1 MIIGFLVFTLY
12 FLPGILLRLAPFKE
26 SINKKQRTQ
35 LCIAHSVA
43 LLLNSF
49 GLYFVR
55 QNFGIGTDIL
65 KIDIFIFGLF
75 ALLINL
81 LILKGN
87 VKEHIFTNGL
97 IMLQDFMII
106 SVVTYVVRRLVQL
119 PNEVM
124 LRSIDQFIIMIS
136 TYCLAIQIL
145 LFWLFRKLIVS
156 TVKPF
161 LSLQAKNYWNGIWF
175 VSVFMFLSCFFALP
189 IGELINSKYTL
200 VTRLLQYI
208 VIVAVCRTM
217 GRDSLALKEKME
229 LEKGLSLQ
237 QNHYM
242 ELANRI
248 EDARRTRHDFKHR
261 ITTIHQY
268 LDNED
273 YDGLKKYCNELQ
285 SHNNADVTIPYTG
298 NPAVDGI
305 MYHYASIAK
314 QNGISFEY
322 KKINPPDISDV
333 DLCTLLGNA
342 LDNAVTACQN
352 VKDNPFIQVIA
363 SGEGTGMQLLIR
375 NSFDGIVKKDN
386 DKFLT
391 RKTENAGDHGIGIS
405 SMQEICDRNE
415 ILMKIVHTDDTFD
428 VLFMF

>member
-1 MIIGFLVFTLY
+1 MLINLLIFTLC
-12 FLPGILLRLAPFKE
+12 FVPGIVLRLAPFKE
-26 SINKKQRTQ
+26 SISKKQRIV
-35 LCIAHSVA
+35 LISIHSAA
-43 LLLNSF
+43 LVINWLSM
-49 GLYFVR
+49 YFITGAIGVGSDVMKVDIFA
-55 QNFGIGTDIL
+55 FGIL
-65 KIDIFIFGLF
+65 
-75 ALLINL
+75 ASVINL
-81 LILKGN
+81 LVLRKHT
-87 VKEHIFTNGL
+87 KEQLFTCGL

-106 SVVTYVVRRLVQL
+106 SGVTYIARKLITFVDVSNLV
-119 PNEVM
+119 
-124 LRSIDQFIIMIS
+124 IIVS
-136 TYCLAIQIL
+136 TYCLAAQIL
-145 LFWLFRKLIVS
+145 LFWFFRKLIVS

-189 IGELINSKYTL
+189 LGDLINSQYTL
-200 VTRLLQYI
+200 ITRLFQYI
-208 VIVAVCRTM
+208 VIVALCRTM
-217 GRDSLALKEKME
+217 GRDSLAIKERME

-248 EDARRTRHDFKHR
+248 EDARRIRHDFKHR
-261 ITTIHQY
+261 ITAIHQY

-273 YDGLKKYCNELQ
+273 YDGLKAYCNELQ
-285 SHNNADVTIPYTG
+285 SHNNADVSIPYTG

-342 LDNAVTACQN
+342 LDNAVTACKN
-352 VKDNPFIQVIA
+352 VTDNPFIQVIA
-363 SGEGTGMQLLIR
+363 NGEGAGMQLLIR
-375 NSFDGIVKKDN
+375 NSFDGVLKKDK

-391 RKTENAGDHGIGIS
+391 RKSKGDHGIGIS
-405 SMQEICDRNE
+405 SMQEICERND
-415 ILMKIVHTDDTFD
+415 ILMKIVHTDNTFD
-428 VLFMF
+428 VLFVF

>member
-1 MIIGFLVFTLY
+1 MLINLLIFTLC
-12 FLPGILLRLAPFKE
+12 FVPGIVLRLAPFKE
-26 SINKKQRTQ
+26 SISKKQRIV
-35 LCIAHSVA
+35 LISIHSAA
-43 LLLNSF
+43 LVINWLSM
-49 GLYFVR
+49 YFITGAIGVGSDVMKVDIFA
-55 QNFGIGTDIL
+55 FGIL
-65 KIDIFIFGLF
+65 
-75 ALLINL
+75 ASVINL
-81 LILKGN
+81 LVLRKHT
-87 VKEHIFTNGL
+87 KEQLFTCGL

-106 SVVTYVVRRLVQL
+106 SAVTYIARKLITFVDVSNLV
-119 PNEVM
+119 
-124 LRSIDQFIIMIS
+124 IIVS
-136 TYCLAIQIL
+136 TYCLAAQIL
-145 LFWLFRKLIVS
+145 LFWFFRKLIVS

-189 IGELINSKYTL
+189 LGDLINSQYTL
-200 VTRLLQYI
+200 ITRLFQYI
-208 VIVAVCRTM
+208 VIVALCRTM
-217 GRDSLALKEKME
+217 GRDSLAIKERME

-248 EDARRTRHDFKHR
+248 EDARRIRHDFKHR
-261 ITTIHQY
+261 ITAIHQY

-273 YDGLKKYCNELQ
+273 YDGLKAYCNELQ
-285 SHNNADVTIPYTG
+285 SHNNADVSIPYTG

-342 LDNAVTACQN
+342 LDNAVTACKN
-352 VKDNPFIQVIA
+352 VTDNPFIQVIA
-363 SGEGTGMQLLIR
+363 NGEGAGMQLLIR
-375 NSFDGIVKKDN
+375 NSFDGVLKKDK

-391 RKTENAGDHGIGIS
+391 RKSKGDHGIGIS
-405 SMQEICDRNE
+405 SMQEICERND
-415 ILMKIVHTDDTFD
+415 ILMKIVHTDNTFD
-428 VLFMF
+428 VLFVF

>member
-1 MIIGFLVFTLY
+1 MLINLLIFTLC
-12 FLPGILLRLAPFKE
+12 FVPGIILRLAPFKE
-26 SINKKQRTQ
+26 SISKKQRIV
-35 LCIAHSVA
+35 LISIHSAA
-43 LLLNSF
+43 LVINWLSM
-49 GLYFVR
+49 YFITGAIGVGSDVMKVDIFA
-55 QNFGIGTDIL
+55 FGIL
-65 KIDIFIFGLF
+65 
-75 ALLINL
+75 ASVINL
-81 LILKGN
+81 LVLRKHT
-87 VKEHIFTNGL
+87 KEQLFTCGL

-106 SVVTYVVRRLVQL
+106 SAVTYIARKLITFVDVSNLV
-119 PNEVM
+119 
-124 LRSIDQFIIMIS
+124 IIVS
-136 TYCLAIQIL
+136 TYCLAAQIL
-145 LFWLFRKLIVS
+145 LFWFFRKLIVS

-189 IGELINSKYTL
+189 LGDLINSQYTL
-200 VTRLLQYI
+200 ITRLFQYI
-208 VIVAVCRTM
+208 VIVALCRTM
-217 GRDSLALKEKME
+217 GRDSLAIKERME

-248 EDARRTRHDFKHR
+248 EDARRIRHDFKHR
-261 ITTIHQY
+261 ITAIHQY

-273 YDGLKKYCNELQ
+273 YDGLKAYCNELQ
-285 SHNNADVTIPYTG
+285 SHNNADVSIPYTG

-342 LDNAVTACQN
+342 LDNAVTACKN
-352 VKDNPFIQVIA
+352 VTDNPFIQVIA
-363 SGEGTGMQLLIR
+363 NGEGAGMQLLIR
-375 NSFDGIVKKDN
+375 NSFDGVLKKDK

-391 RKTENAGDHGIGIS
+391 RKSKGDHGIGIS
-405 SMQEICDRNE
+405 SMQEICERND
-415 ILMKIVHTDDTFD
+415 ILMKIVHTDNTFD
-428 VLFMF
+428 VLFVF

>member
-1 MIIGFLVFTLY
+1 MLINLLIFTLC
-12 FLPGILLRLAPFKE
+12 FVPGIILRLAPFKE
-26 SINKKQRTQ
+26 SISKKQRIV
-35 LCIAHSVA
+35 LISIHSAV
-43 LLLNSF
+43 LVINWLSM
-49 GLYFVR
+49 YFITGAIGVGSDVMKVDIFA
-55 QNFGIGTDIL
+55 FGIL
-65 KIDIFIFGLF
+65 
-75 ALLINL
+75 ASVINL
-81 LILKGN
+81 LVLRIHT
-87 VKEHIFTNGL
+87 KEQLFTCGL

-106 SVVTYVVRRLVQL
+106 SAVTYIARKLITFVDVSNLV
-119 PNEVM
+119 
-124 LRSIDQFIIMIS
+124 IIVS
-136 TYCLAIQIL
+136 TYCLAAQIL
-145 LFWLFRKLIVS
+145 LFWFFRNLIVS

-189 IGELINSKYTL
+189 LGDLINSQYTL
-200 VTRLLQYI
+200 ITRLFQYI
-208 VIVAVCRTM
+208 VIVALCRTM
-217 GRDSLALKEKME
+217 GRDSLAIKERME

-248 EDARRTRHDFKHR
+248 EDARRIRHDFKHR
-261 ITTIHQY
+261 ITAIHQY

-273 YDGLKKYCNELQ
+273 YDGLKAYCNELQ
-285 SHNNADVTIPYTG
+285 SHNNADVSIPYTG

-342 LDNAVTACQN
+342 LDNAVTACKN
-352 VKDNPFIQVIA
+352 VTDNPFIQVIA
-363 SGEGTGMQLLIR
+363 NGEGAGMQLLIR
-375 NSFDGIVKKDN
+375 NSFDGVLKKDK

-391 RKTENAGDHGIGIS
+391 RKSKGDHGIGIS
-405 SMQEICDRNE
+405 SMQEICERND
-415 ILMKIVHTDDTFD
+415 ILMKIVHTDNTFD
-428 VLFMF
+428 VLFVF

>member
-1 MIIGFLVFTLY
+1 MLINLLIFTLC
-12 FLPGILLRLAPFKE
+12 FVPGIVLRLAPFKE
-26 SINKKQRTQ
+26 SISKKQRIV
-35 LCIAHSVA
+35 LISIHSAA
-43 LLLNSF
+43 LVINWLSM
-49 GLYFVR
+49 YFITGAIGVGSDVMKVDIFA
-55 QNFGIGTDIL
+55 FGIL
-65 KIDIFIFGLF
+65 
-75 ALLINL
+75 ASVINL
-81 LILKGN
+81 LVLRKHT
-87 VKEHIFTNGL
+87 KEQLFTCGL

-106 SVVTYVVRRLVQL
+106 SAVTYIARKLITFVDVSNLV
-119 PNEVM
+119 
-124 LRSIDQFIIMIS
+124 IIVS
-136 TYCLAIQIL
+136 TYCLAAQIL
-145 LFWLFRKLIVS
+145 LFWFFRKLIVS

-189 IGELINSKYTL
+189 LGDLISSQYTL
-200 VTRLLQYI
+200 ITRLFQYI
-208 VIVAVCRTM
+208 VIVALCRTM
-217 GRDSLALKEKME
+217 GRDSLAIKERME

-248 EDARRTRHDFKHR
+248 EDARRIRHDFKHR
-261 ITTIHQY
+261 ITAIHQY

-273 YDGLKKYCNELQ
+273 YDGLKAYCNELQ
-285 SHNNADVTIPYTG
+285 SHNNADVSIPYTG

-342 LDNAVTACQN
+342 LDNAVTACKN
-352 VKDNPFIQVIA
+352 VTDNPFIQVIA
-363 SGEGTGMQLLIR
+363 NGEGAGMQLLIR
-375 NSFDGIVKKDN
+375 NSFDGVLKKDK

-391 RKTENAGDHGIGIS
+391 RKSKGDHGIGIS
-405 SMQEICDRNE
+405 SMQEICERND
-415 ILMKIVHTDDTFD
+415 ILMKIVHTDNTFD
-428 VLFMF
+428 VLFVF

>member
-1 MIIGFLVFTLY
+1 MTVGLIIFTLC
-12 FLPGILLRLAPFKE
+12 FVPGILLRLAPFKE
-26 SINKKQRTQ
+26 SISKKQRIILGVT
-35 LCIAHSVA
+35 HSIA
-43 LLLNSF
+43 LLINYF
-49 GLYFVR
+49 YLYFITQVIT
-55 QNFGIGTDIL
+55 IGSDTM
-65 KIDIFIFGLF
+65 KIDIFAFGILASVINILVLRKNTKEQLF
-75 ALLINL
+75 AC
-81 LILKGN
+81 
-87 VKEHIFTNGL
+87 GL

-106 SVVTYVVRRLVQL
+106 SAVTYIARRIMFL
-119 PNEVM
+119 PGEM
-124 LRSIDQFIIMIS
+124 LINSIDDLLLIIS

-145 LFWLFRKLIVS
+145 LFWFFRRLIVS

-161 LSLQAKNYWNGIWF
+161 LTLQAKNYWNGIWF

-189 IGELINSKYTL
+189 LGELINNKYTL
-200 VTRLLQYI
+200 ITRLLQYV

-217 GRDSLALKEKME
+217 GRDSLAIKEKME
-229 LEKGLSLQ
+229 LENGLSLQ

-273 YDGLKKYCNELQ
+273 YNGLKEYCNELQ
-285 SHNNADVTIPYTG
+285 SHNNADVSIPYTG

-314 QNGISFEY
+314 ENSISFEY
-322 KKINPPDISDV
+322 KKINPPDISNV

-342 LDNAVTACQN
+342 LDNAITACQN
-352 VKDNPFIQVIA
+352 VKDGAFIQVIA
-363 SGEGTGMQLLIR
+363 SGEGAGMQLLIR
-375 NSFDGIVKKDN
+375 NSYDGIINKDN

-391 RKTENAGDHGIGIS
+391 RKKEGDHGIGIS
-405 SMQEICDRNE
+405 SMQEICDRNN
-415 ILMKIVHTDDTFD
+415 ILMKIAYTDKTFD

>member
-1 MIIGFLVFTLY
+1 MLINLLIFTLC
-12 FLPGILLRLAPFKE
+12 FVPGIILRLAPFKE
-26 SINKKQRTQ
+26 SISKKQRIV
-35 LCIAHSVA
+35 LISIHSAA
-43 LLLNSF
+43 LVINWLSM
-49 GLYFVR
+49 YFITGAIGVGSDVMKVDIFA
-55 QNFGIGTDIL
+55 FGIL
-65 KIDIFIFGLF
+65 
-75 ALLINL
+75 ASVINL
-81 LILKGN
+81 LVLRKHT
-87 VKEHIFTNGL
+87 KEQLFTCGL

-106 SVVTYVVRRLVQL
+106 SGVTYIARKLITFVDVSNLV
-119 PNEVM
+119 
-124 LRSIDQFIIMIS
+124 IIVS
-136 TYCLAIQIL
+136 TYCLAAQIL
-145 LFWLFRKLIVS
+145 LFWFFRKLIVS

-189 IGELINSKYTL
+189 LGDLINSQYTL
-200 VTRLLQYI
+200 ITRLFQYI
-208 VIVAVCRTM
+208 VIVALCRTM
-217 GRDSLALKEKME
+217 GRDSLAIKERME

-248 EDARRTRHDFKHR
+248 EDARRIRHDFKHR
-261 ITTIHQY
+261 ITAIHQY

-273 YDGLKKYCNELQ
+273 YDGLKAYCNELQ
-285 SHNNADVTIPYTG
+285 SHNNADVSIPYTG

-342 LDNAVTACQN
+342 LDNAVTACKN
-352 VKDNPFIQVIA
+352 VTDNPFIQVIA
-363 SGEGTGMQLLIR
+363 NGEGAGMQLLIR
-375 NSFDGIVKKDN
+375 NSFDGVLKKDK

-391 RKTENAGDHGIGIS
+391 RKSKGDHGIGIS
-405 SMQEICDRNE
+405 SMQEICERND
-415 ILMKIVHTDDTFD
+415 ILMKIVHTDNTFD
-428 VLFMF
+428 VLFVF

>member
-1 MIIGFLVFTLY
+1 MLINLLIFTLC
-12 FLPGILLRLAPFKE
+12 FVPGIILRLAPFKE
-26 SINKKQRTQ
+26 SISKKQRIV
-35 LCIAHSVA
+35 LISIHSAV
-43 LLLNSF
+43 LVINWLSM
-49 GLYFVR
+49 YFITGAIGVGSDVMKVDIFA
-55 QNFGIGTDIL
+55 FGIL
-65 KIDIFIFGLF
+65 
-75 ALLINL
+75 ASVINL
-81 LILKGN
+81 LVLRKHT
-87 VKEHIFTNGL
+87 KEQLFTCGL

-106 SVVTYVVRRLVQL
+106 FAVTYIARKLITFVDVSNLV
-119 PNEVM
+119 
-124 LRSIDQFIIMIS
+124 IIVS
-136 TYCLAIQIL
+136 TYCLAAQIL
-145 LFWLFRKLIVS
+145 LFWFFRKLIVS

-189 IGELINSKYTL
+189 LGDLINSQYTL
-200 VTRLLQYI
+200 ITRLFQYI
-208 VIVAVCRTM
+208 VIVALCRTM
-217 GRDSLALKEKME
+217 GRDSLAIKERME

-248 EDARRTRHDFKHR
+248 EDARRIRHDFKHR
-261 ITTIHQY
+261 ITAIHQY

-273 YDGLKKYCNELQ
+273 YDGLKAYCNELQ
-285 SHNNADVTIPYTG
+285 SHNNADVSIPYTG

-342 LDNAVTACQN
+342 LDNAVTACKN
-352 VKDNPFIQVIA
+352 VTDNPFIQVIA
-363 SGEGTGMQLLIR
+363 NGEGAGMQLLIR
-375 NSFDGIVKKDN
+375 NSFDGVLKKDK

-391 RKTENAGDHGIGIS
+391 RKSKGDHGIGIS
-405 SMQEICDRNE
+405 SMQEICERND
-415 ILMKIVHTDDTFD
+415 ILMKIVHTDNTFD
-428 VLFMF
+428 VLFVF

>member
-1 MIIGFLVFTLY
+1 MLINLLIFTLC
-12 FLPGILLRLAPFKE
+12 FVPGIVLRLAPFKE
-26 SINKKQRTQ
+26 SISKKQRIV
-35 LCIAHSVA
+35 LISIHSAA
-43 LLLNSF
+43 LVINWLSM
-49 GLYFVR
+49 YFITGAIGVGSDVMKVDIFA
-55 QNFGIGTDIL
+55 FGIL
-65 KIDIFIFGLF
+65 
-75 ALLINL
+75 ASVINL
-81 LILKGN
+81 LVLRKHT
-87 VKEHIFTNGL
+87 KEQLFTCGL

-106 SVVTYVVRRLVQL
+106 SAVTYIARKLITFVDVSNLV
-119 PNEVM
+119 
-124 LRSIDQFIIMIS
+124 IIVS
-136 TYCLAIQIL
+136 TYCLAAQIL
-145 LFWLFRKLIVS
+145 LFWFFRKLIVS

-189 IGELINSKYTL
+189 LGDLISSQYTL
-200 VTRLLQYI
+200 ITRLFQYI
-208 VIVAVCRTM
+208 VIVALCRTM
-217 GRDSLALKEKME
+217 GRDSLAIKERME

-248 EDARRTRHDFKHR
+248 EDARRIRHDFKHR
-261 ITTIHQY
+261 ITAIHQY

-273 YDGLKKYCNELQ
+273 YDGLKAYCNELQ
-285 SHNNADVTIPYTG
+285 SHNNADVSIPYTG

-342 LDNAVTACQN
+342 LDNAVTACKN
-352 VKDNPFIQVIA
+352 VTDNPFIQVIA
-363 SGEGTGMQLLIR
+363 NGEGAGMQLLIR
-375 NSFDGIVKKDN
+375 NSFDGVLKKDK

-391 RKTENAGDHGIGIS
+391 RKSKGDHGIGIS
-405 SMQEICDRNE
+405 SMQDICERND
-415 ILMKIVHTDDTFD
+415 ILMKIVHTDNTFD
-428 VLFMF
+428 VLFVF

>member
-1 MIIGFLVFTLY
+1 MLINLLIFTLC
-12 FLPGILLRLAPFKE
+12 FVPGIILRLAPFKE
-26 SINKKQRTQ
+26 SISKKQRIV
-35 LCIAHSVA
+35 LISIHSAA
-43 LLLNSF
+43 LVINWLSM
-49 GLYFVR
+49 YFITGAIGVGSDVMKVDIFA
-55 QNFGIGTDIL
+55 FGIL
-65 KIDIFIFGLF
+65 
-75 ALLINL
+75 ASVINL
-81 LILKGN
+81 LVLRKHT
-87 VKEHIFTNGL
+87 KEQLFTCGL

-106 SVVTYVVRRLVQL
+106 SAVTYIARKLITFVDVSNLV
-119 PNEVM
+119 
-124 LRSIDQFIIMIS
+124 IIVS
-136 TYCLAIQIL
+136 TYCLAAQIL
-145 LFWLFRKLIVS
+145 LFWFFRKLIVS

-189 IGELINSKYTL
+189 LGDLINSQYTL
-200 VTRLLQYI
+200 ITRLFQYI
-208 VIVAVCRTM
+208 VIVALCHTM
-217 GRDSLALKEKME
+217 GRDSLAIKERME

-248 EDARRTRHDFKHR
+248 EDARRIRHDFKHR
-261 ITTIHQY
+261 ITAIHQY

-273 YDGLKKYCNELQ
+273 YDGLKAYCNELQ
-285 SHNNADVTIPYTG
+285 SHNNADVSIPYTG

-342 LDNAVTACQN
+342 LDNAVTACKN
-352 VKDNPFIQVIA
+352 VTDNPFIQVIA
-363 SGEGTGMQLLIR
+363 NGEGAGMQLLIR
-375 NSFDGIVKKDN
+375 NSFDGVLKKDK

-391 RKTENAGDHGIGIS
+391 RKSKGDHGIGIS
-405 SMQEICDRNE
+405 SMQEICERND
-415 ILMKIVHTDDTFD
+415 ILMKIVHTDNTFD
-428 VLFMF
+428 VLFVF

>member
-1 MIIGFLVFTLY
+1 MLINLLIFTLC
-12 FLPGILLRLAPFKE
+12 FVPGIILRLAPFKE
-26 SINKKQRTQ
+26 SISKKQRIV
-35 LCIAHSVA
+35 LISIHSAVLVINWLSMCFITGA
-43 LLLNSF
+43 IGVGSDVMKVDIF
-49 GLYFVR
+49 A
-55 QNFGIGTDIL
+55 FGIL
-65 KIDIFIFGLF
+65 
-75 ALLINL
+75 ASVINL
-81 LILKGN
+81 LVLRKHT
-87 VKEHIFTNGL
+87 KEQLFTCGL

-106 SVVTYVVRRLVQL
+106 SAVTYIARKLITFVDVSNLV
-119 PNEVM
+119 
-124 LRSIDQFIIMIS
+124 IIVS
-136 TYCLAIQIL
+136 TYCLAAQIL
-145 LFWLFRKLIVS
+145 LFWFFRKLIVS

-189 IGELINSKYTL
+189 LGDLINSQYTL
-200 VTRLLQYI
+200 ITRLFQYI
-208 VIVAVCRTM
+208 VIVALCRTM
-217 GRDSLALKEKME
+217 GRDSLAIKERME

-248 EDARRTRHDFKHR
+248 EDARRIRHDFKHR
-261 ITTIHQY
+261 ITAIHQY

-273 YDGLKKYCNELQ
+273 YDGLKAYCNELQ
-285 SHNNADVTIPYTG
+285 SHNNADVSIPYTG

-342 LDNAVTACQN
+342 LDNAVTACKN
-352 VKDNPFIQVIA
+352 VTDNPFIQVIA
-363 SGEGTGMQLLIR
+363 NGEGAGMQLLIR
-375 NSFDGIVKKDN
+375 NSFDGVLKKDK

-391 RKTENAGDHGIGIS
+391 RKSKGDHGIGIS
-405 SMQEICDRNE
+405 SMQEICERND
-415 ILMKIVHTDDTFD
+415 ILMKIVHTDNTFD
-428 VLFMF
+428 VLFVF

>member
-1 MIIGFLVFTLY
+1 MLINLLIFTLC
-12 FLPGILLRLAPFKE
+12 FVPGIILRLAPFKE
-26 SINKKQRTQ
+26 SISKKQRIV
-35 LCIAHSVA
+35 LISIHSAV
-43 LLLNSF
+43 LVINWLSM
-49 GLYFVR
+49 YFITGAIGVGSDVMKVDIFA
-55 QNFGIGTDIL
+55 FGIL
-65 KIDIFIFGLF
+65 
-75 ALLINL
+75 ASLINL
-81 LILKGN
+81 LVLRKHT
-87 VKEHIFTNGL
+87 KEQLFTCGL

-106 SVVTYVVRRLVQL
+106 SAVTYIARKLITFVDVSNLV
-119 PNEVM
+119 
-124 LRSIDQFIIMIS
+124 IIVS
-136 TYCLAIQIL
+136 TYCLAAQIL
-145 LFWLFRKLIVS
+145 LFWFFRKLIVS

-189 IGELINSKYTL
+189 LGDLINSQYTL
-200 VTRLLQYI
+200 ITRLFQYI
-208 VIVAVCRTM
+208 VIVALCRTM
-217 GRDSLALKEKME
+217 GRDSLAIKERME

-248 EDARRTRHDFKHR
+248 EDARRIRHDFKHR
-261 ITTIHQY
+261 ITAIHQY

-273 YDGLKKYCNELQ
+273 YDGLKAYCNELQ
-285 SHNNADVTIPYTG
+285 SHNNADVSIPYTG

-342 LDNAVTACQN
+342 LDNAVTACKN
-352 VKDNPFIQVIA
+352 VTDNPFIQVIA
-363 SGEGTGMQLLIR
+363 NGEGAGMQLLIR
-375 NSFDGIVKKDN
+375 NSFDGVLKKDK

-391 RKTENAGDHGIGIS
+391 RKSKGDHGIGIS
-405 SMQEICDRNE
+405 SMQEICERND
-415 ILMKIVHTDDTFD
+415 ILMKIVHTDNTFD
-428 VLFMF
+428 VLFVF

>member
-1 MIIGFLVFTLY
+1 MLINLLIFTLC
-12 FLPGILLRLAPFKE
+12 FVPGIILRLAPFKE
-26 SINKKQRTQ
+26 SISKKQRIV
-35 LCIAHSVA
+35 LISIHSAV
-43 LLLNSF
+43 LVINWLSM
-49 GLYFVR
+49 YFITGAIGVGSDVMKVDIFA
-55 QNFGIGTDIL
+55 FGIL
-65 KIDIFIFGLF
+65 
-75 ALLINL
+75 ASVINL
-81 LILKGN
+81 LVLRKHT
-87 VKEHIFTNGL
+87 KEQLFTCGL

-106 SVVTYVVRRLVQL
+106 SAVTYIARKLITFVDVSNLV
-119 PNEVM
+119 
-124 LRSIDQFIIMIS
+124 IIVS
-136 TYCLAIQIL
+136 TYCLAAQIL
-145 LFWLFRKLIVS
+145 LFWFFRKLIVS

-189 IGELINSKYTL
+189 LGDLINSQYTL
-200 VTRLLQYI
+200 ITRLFQYI
-208 VIVAVCRTM
+208 VIVALCRTM
-217 GRDSLALKEKME
+217 GRDSLAIKERME

-248 EDARRTRHDFKHR
+248 EDARRIRHDFKHR
-261 ITTIHQY
+261 ITAIHQY

-273 YDGLKKYCNELQ
+273 YDGLKAYCNELQ
-285 SHNNADVTIPYTG
+285 SHNNADVSIPYTG

-342 LDNAVTACQN
+342 LDNAVTACKN
-352 VKDNPFIQVIA
+352 VTDNPFIQVIA
-363 SGEGTGMQLLIR
+363 NGEGAGMQLLIR
-375 NSFDGIVKKDN
+375 NSFDGVLKKDK

-391 RKTENAGDHGIGIS
+391 RKSKGDHGIGIS
-405 SMQEICDRNE
+405 SMQEICERND
-415 ILMKIVHTDDTFD
+415 ILMKIVHTDNTFD
-428 VLFMF
+428 VLFVF